1 MNTELKMIFN
11 FIFGRHTKSQA
22 TAQALAD
29 LRVGESAV
37 LGELEM
43 EPATAEHLMNLGLIP
58 GVQVTVAHS
67 GPGGDPRIYRVEGTE
82 LALRGELSR
91 SSRRT
96 TISRGRLTES
106 DRECSQR

>member
-11 FIFGRHTKSQA
+11 FIRRLRHTTPA
-22 TAQALAD
+22 TLAD

-37 LGELEM
+37 LGEFEM
-43 EPATAEHLMNLGLIP
+43 EPGTAEHLMNLGLIP

-91 SSRRT
+91 CIAVEPQSAAA
-96 TISRGRLTES
+96 
-106 DRECSQR
+106 D